1 MDALEE
7 EDALEAEDGV
17 SPPEL
22 EGDLPADRRGD
33 EDRGPSELPLLAPPL
48 ALLGDEDS

>member
-1 MDALEE
+1 MGKREPPFLDAAAGEREGDALEE

-33 EDRGPSELPLLAPPL
+33 EDRGP
-48 ALLGDEDS
+48 